1 MTKQKSIKLNFIMNA
16 ILTLSSFVFPLITF
30 PYVSRILLPEGMGKV
45 AMGTSVIAYFAL
57 LARLGIPMYGIRACA
72 GVRDDKVQLS
82 KTVHELF
89 LINLFMSGI
98 SYILLFATILS
109 VPRFAEEKV
118 LYFVMSATI
127 ILEALGVEWLYKA
140 LEEYRYITCRSIFFK
155 FVALAATFLF
165 IHTKQDYVIY
175 GAITILAASASNLL
189 NFYNLR
195 KYIFFKAF
203 PDYSLKPHLKPVLIF
218 FATTCA
224 IVIYTQLNTVILGL
238 MKTNADVG
246 LYDSAM
252 KIKNILVSI
261 VTALGAVLL
270 PRASYYVKQ
279 GLFEEFGRISSKA
292 VHFVCLLALPL
303 ITYFTMFAT
312 NGIHFLSGERF
323 DGAIL
328 PMQIIL
334 PTIFLIGLTNII
346 GIQIL
351 VPLGKEKEV
360 FYSVVGGGVV
370 DLAACLF
377 LIPGYAVIG
386 AAISNLLAEL
396 TVFVLQIY
404 YASECRDKVN
414 VAKALR
420 SVEYGK
426 IFLAIIVALAV
437 AWQCKTIAWK
447 DFCIAS
453 FRDNFFCGIWNMLV
467 CFERK
472 VFYGNADAG
481 KRKVQDFIIVDVEG
495 I

>member
-1 MTKQKSIKLNFIMNA
+1 MAKQKSIKLNFIMNA
-16 ILTLSSFVFPLITF
+16 ILTLSSFIFPLVTF

-45 AMGTSVIAYFAL
+45 AMATSVIAYFAL

-72 GVRDDKVQLS
+72 GVRDNRQQLS
-82 KTVHELF
+82 KMVQELF
-89 LINLFMSGI
+89 FINLCMAGI
-98 SYILLFATILS
+98 SYILLLLTVFS
-109 VPRFAEEKV
+109 VPRFTEERI
-118 LYFVMSATI
+118 LYLIMSVTI
-127 ILEALGVEWLYKA
+127 LLEALGVEWLYKA
-140 LEEYRYITCRSIFFK
+140 LEEYRYITVRSIFFK
-155 FVALAATFLF
+155 IVALAATFLF

-195 KYIFFKAF
+195 KYITFSVFHDYNFKV
-203 PDYSLKPHLKPVLIF
+203 HLKPILIF
-218 FATTCA
+218 FATSCA
-224 IVIYTQLNTVILGL
+224 IVIYTQLNTVMLGL
-238 MKTNADVG
+238 IKTNADVG

-279 GLFEEFGRISSKA
+279 GLFEEFGKISSKA
-292 VHFVCLLALPL
+292 IHFVCLLALPL
-303 ITYFTMFAT
+303 IAYFMLFAT

-360 FYSVVGGGVV
+360 FYSVVGGGIV
-370 DLAACLF
+370 DLTVCFL
-377 LIPGYAVIG
+377 LIPGYAVVG

-396 TVFVLQIY
+396 TVFLLQVY
-404 YASECRDKVN
+404 YVNQCRDKVD
-414 VAKALR
+414 VTKAFGC
-420 SVEYGK
+420 VEYGK
-426 IFLAIIVALAV
+426 IFLAIIVAMGV
-437 AWQCKTIAWK
+437 AWQCKSIAWK
-447 DFCIAS
+447 DFYVLLLS
-453 FRDNFFCGIWNMLV
+453 GTLFFTV
-467 CFERK
+467 
-472 VFYGNADAG
+472 YGLALYMMKEKFFMELLMPIKEKFG
-481 KRKVQDFIIVDVEG
+481 LYK
-495 I
+495 

>member
-1 MTKQKSIKLNFIMNA
+1 MMEKQKSIKLNFIMNA
-16 ILTLSSFVFPLITF
+16 ILTLSSFIFPLITF

-57 LARLGIPMYGIRACA
+57 LARLWIPMYGIRACA
-72 GVRDDKVQLS
+72 GVRDDKVKLS

-109 VPRFAEEKV
+109 VPRFAEEHV
-118 LYFVMSATI
+118 LYFVMSVTI
-127 ILEALGVEWLYKA
+127 LLEALGVEWLYKA

-195 KYIFFKAF
+195 KYIFFRVF
-203 PDYSLKPHLKPVLIF
+203 PDYRFKPHLKPVLIF

-303 ITYFTMFAT
+303 IAYFTLFAT

-360 FYSVVGGGVV
+360 FYSVAVGGVV

-377 LIPGYAVIG
+377 LIPGYAVVG

-396 TVFVLQIY
+396 TVLLLQIY
-404 YASECRDKVN
+404 YVSKCRDKVN
-414 VAKALR
+414 VLKALR

-426 IFLAIIVALAV
+426 IFLAIFAAMGVAL
-437 AWQCKTIAWK
+437 QCKSIAWK
-447 DFCIAS
+447 DFFVLLLSGAI
-453 FRDNFFCGIWNMLV
+453 FFAV
-467 CFERK
+467 
-472 VFYGNADAG
+472 YGTCLYLLKEKFFMELLEPIKEKLAAHDKYN
-481 KRKVQDFIIVDVEG
+481 
-495 I
+495 